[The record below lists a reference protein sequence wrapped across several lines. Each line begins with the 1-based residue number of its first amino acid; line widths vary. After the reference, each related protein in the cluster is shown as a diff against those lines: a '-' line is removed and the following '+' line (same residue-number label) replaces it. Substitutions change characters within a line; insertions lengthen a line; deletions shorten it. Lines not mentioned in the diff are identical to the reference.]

1 MEARI
6 FDAIDAIRHRD
17 VYVLT
22 NVAREFVVPYK
33 RLRNRYLG
41 TPSKS
46 EVSGLHLRR
55 LETYQEEPLHR
66 YLKEW
71 DDMGLPHR
79 YSFIILVDSQDHTQ
93 EGLKQPQ

>member
-6 FDAIDAIRHRD
+6 SDAIDAIRHRD

-22 NVAREFVVPYK
+22 DIAREFVVPYQ
-33 RLRNRYLG
+33 RLQNRYLG

-55 LETYQEEPLHR
+55 LEPYQEEALHR

-71 DDMGLPHR
+71 DDMGLPHLFFYR
-79 YSFIILVDSQDHTQ
+79 R
-93 EGLKQPQ
+93 G